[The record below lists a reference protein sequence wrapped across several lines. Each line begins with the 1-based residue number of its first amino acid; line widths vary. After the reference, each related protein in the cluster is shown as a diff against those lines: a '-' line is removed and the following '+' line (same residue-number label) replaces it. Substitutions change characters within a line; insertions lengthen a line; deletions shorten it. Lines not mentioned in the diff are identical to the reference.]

1 MKKLLIILFVGFFSL
16 ASAQEEKNVR
26 SKIESARIGLIT
38 ERLNLTPEQAEK
50 FWPLYN
56 EYRQKNNALK
66 NEYQQAKRNMGES
79 DPSEEQ
85 QRELL
90 NLGLKLKER
99 KVTLEKNYSQRMMNV
114 ISAQQ
119 LMSLRQAEEDF
130 RRMLIEQIQKRR
142 LQEGRR
148 NRIRER
154 IKDRRNDNDGN

>member
-1 MKKLLIILFVGFFSL
+1 MKNLLLILFLGFFSL
-16 ASAQEEKNVR
+16 ANAQEENVR

-56 EYRQKNNALK
+56 EFRQKNNALK
-66 NEYQQAKRNMGES
+66 DEYQQAKRDLGGDN
-79 DPSEEQ
+79 PTEEQ

-99 KVTLEKNYSQRMMNV
+99 KVSLERNYSDRMMKI

-154 IKDRRNDNDGN
+154 IRDKRNDNDGN